1 MRISAISHL
10 TNPATVWKLTG
21 ATAAEE
27 KVQAARLFPQSLGSV
42 VGVTEH
48 GTLYQDNA
56 KEAVM
61 AQENWRLEG
70 EWIKNCTCAY
80 GCPCDFNAKPTN
92 GDCKGFLGMR
102 IKKGHFEQ
110 TNLDGLS
117 FFVNVH
123 FPGALHEGNGEAQP
137 IIEERATP
145 EQRDA
150 LFQIMSGKHSAEGT
164 LFHIFSMIVT
174 KMHDPI
180 PGAIISTVEPIKNP
194 VTGAPH
200 RIRVVMPEGFEHIE
214 GEVASA
220 TIHTDGAIRYDT
232 QGSHSTLANV
242 VQTPEG
248 VAG

>member
-1 MRISAISHL
+1 
-10 TNPATVWKLTG
+10 
-21 ATAAEE
+21 
-27 KVQAARLFPQSLGSV
+27 
-42 VGVTEH
+42 
-48 GTLYQDNA
+48 
-56 KEAVM
+56 M

-80 GCPCDFNAKPTN
+80 GCPCDFNAKPTK
-92 GDCKGFLGMR
+92 GDCSGFLGMR

-164 LFHIFSMIVT
+164 LFHIFSMIVN

-180 PGAIISTVEPIKNP
+180 FASVEFDFDKEARTARLVIPGAINSTVEPIKNP

-200 RIRVVMPEGFEHIE
+200 RIRVVMPEGFEHLE

-248 VAG
+248 VAA